1 MVSADLARTV
11 VGIIEKADSREMSPG
26 FDVDDATVVFHET
39 LSHWACSSPQPTFI
53 QIWKKGSVEQFS
65 PVPYLATLLQ
75 CMLWVVYGLPLVHP
89 HSVLV
94 LTLMGCVIEFIYV
107 VLFLVYS
114 DRKKRLKVFAMLVME
129 TAFVVLVFVLVLT
142 LAHTYER
149 RSLIVGVLCVVFG
162 TMMYVAPLSVLK
174 LVIKT
179 KSVEFMPLSLSI
191 ASFLNGICWTSY
203 ALIRFDL
210 FITIPNGLGTLFAIV
225 QLVLYATFYK
235 STQRQLAEGKR
246 KGDGLTEVVVMGDAR
261 KVGNAPIYNN
271 RAAEIR
277 ET

>member
-1 MVSADLARTV
+1 MVSADLARSV
-11 VGIIEKADSREMSPG
+11 VGIIGNIIALGLFLSP
-26 FDVDDATVVFHET
+26 T
-39 LSHWACSSPQPTFI
+39 PTFI

-75 CMLWVVYGLPLVHP
+75 CLLWVVYGIPLVHP
-89 HSVLV
+89 HSILV
-94 LTLMGCVIEFIYV
+94 LTINAAGCVIEFTYV
-107 VLFLVYS
+107 VLFLIYS
-114 DRKKRLKVFAMLVME
+114 DRKKRLKVFAMLFME
-129 TAFVVLVFVLVLT
+129 TAFVVLVLVLVLT
-142 LAHTYER
+142 LAHTHER

-162 TMMYVAPLSVLK
+162 TIMYVAPLSVMK

-179 KSVEFMPLSLSI
+179 KSVEFMPFTLSV
-191 ASFLNGICWTSY
+191 ASFLNGISWTSY

-225 QLVLYATFYK
+225 QLVLHATFYK
-235 STQRQLAEGKR
+235 STKRQLAERKV

-261 KVGNAPIYNN
+261 KVGNNN
-271 RAAEIR
+271 RTAEIR